1 MLKRT
6 SVLLSAAVSVLA
18 VLTAGGVLMAQE
30 AAVSES
36 KAVLEVVE
44 GPVVSVEAAPAA
56 ENAQSAEAVLVIVA
70 GEGENGVETAGE
82 AQPAADEA
90 PKAAAEAQKDPQ
102 KFHLKKKGPQPPH
115 ENAAPEL
122 GKKPDDVKFPG
133 RNHGWGSGEG
143 PCNPLPCWAKDPEYK
158 KLWDEDIK
166 RGKAVCQLLKKYKK
180 APEEEREAIKAELR
194 KALLDQFQAH
204 QRRRAYELEKMKERI
219 QKYQKELEQRSQDPE
234 KCVEKRLQ
242 FLLDRVDKMDATK
255 DCPKDGPKDSPK
267 KHWKGRSKDKAGED
281 GKKVGCQCQFD
292 LPEDVF

>member
-44 GPVVSVEAAPAA
+44 GPVVSVEAAPVA

-90 PKAAAEAQKDPQ
+90 PKAAAEAQKGPQ
-102 KFHLKKKGPQPPH
+102 KFHPKKKAPWKPQG
-115 ENAAPEL
+115 NAAPEP
-122 GKKPDDVKFPG
+122 GKKLDGPD
-133 RNHGWGSGEG
+133 RNHGWRSGEG

-158 KLWDEDIK
+158 KLWDEDIQ

-234 KCVEKRLQ
+234 KCVEERLQ
-242 FLLDRVDKMDATK
+242 YLLDRVDKLEDA
-255 DCPKDGPKDSPK
+255 PKDAPKEAPK
-267 KHWKGRSKDKAGED
+267 KHWKGHGKNSACED
-281 GKKVGCQCQFD
+281 GKKVGCQFD
-292 LPEDVF
+292 LPEGVF